1 MTQHD
6 IIEIAGRRFVTVG
19 GLSGLFR
26 LHKRTIQLWA
36 TKRNIPL
43 IRIGNLMI
51 FDIDDVKSW
60 LLQHKQKTVE

>member
-6 IIEIAGRRFVTVG
+6 IIEIAGRRFITVG
-19 GLSGLFR
+19 GLSRLFQ

-36 TKRNIPL
+36 AERDIPL

-51 FDIDDVKSW
+51 FDVDDVKIW
-60 LLQHKQKTVE
+60 VLQHKRQMVE

>member
-19 GLSGLFR
+19 GLSELFR
-26 LHKRTIQLWA
+26 LHKRTVQLWA
-36 TKRNIPL
+36 AKRDIPL

-51 FDIDDVKSW
+51 FDSDDVKNW
-60 LLQHKQKTVE
+60 LIEHKHKISA

>member
-19 GLSGLFR
+19 GLSGLFK

-36 TKRNIPL
+36 AERNIPL

-60 LLQHKQKTVE
+60 LLQHKHKAVS